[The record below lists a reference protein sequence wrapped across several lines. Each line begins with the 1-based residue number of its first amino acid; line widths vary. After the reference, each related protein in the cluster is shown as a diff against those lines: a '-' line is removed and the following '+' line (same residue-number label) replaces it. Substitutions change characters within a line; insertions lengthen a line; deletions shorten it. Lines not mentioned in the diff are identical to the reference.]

1 MARHRSPEGR
11 PTQPELRAA
20 LDAARTRSGRAAGPR
35 HALSA
40 PDRSDDAA
48 GSATRSATA
57 PATGSA
63 SDPGSVPAADA
74 TDEDASGRRG
84 SAVALAERPS
94 LPRVGVT
101 LVPAPRSTNGAQRVL
116 RRKGSRATPAPV
128 DAPDGAGEK
137 RSEPDRDPMVDT
149 AVDIWSPEFWTPG
162 THTPAFGISTVRD
175 PEALV
180 PVQRRASDSPLFS
193 PDTDVLDAEDD
204 AAEDDDS
211 GDDAPAGL
219 AGDAVPPK
227 DTDDPDVTVDA
238 DDPGRA
244 RIPRKVKRAA
254 AVVVAAGSALTLVG
268 TVASLPHVPTGT
280 NAALQ
285 LDDSAAADTV
295 TADSADAPPALD
307 TSALVAAVQDA
318 QQHAEQIATIQ
329 RAEAERKAAEA
340 KAAADAKAAEAK
352 AAADKKA
359 AEAKAATARTTTT
372 TVAGSADCGLST
384 SGLGGVKPWVA
395 DAAEFLGCL
404 FGKPQML
411 GVGSRGNA
419 SDHPTGLA
427 LDFMVSKSVGDR
439 LAACALRNKDALGIT
454 YVIWQQRINYG
465 SGWNA
470 MEDRGG
476 ATANHMD
483 HVHLSF
489 AKSAPGG
496 KPVAC

>member
-35 HALSA
+35 HALST
-40 PDRSDDAA
+40 PDPSDDAS

-57 PATGSA
+57 SVTGST
-63 SDPGSVPAADA
+63 SDTET
-74 TDEDASGRRG
+74 TDDDTSGRRG

-101 LVPAPRSTNGAQRVL
+101 LVPAPRSTGGAQRVL
-116 RRKGSRATPAPV
+116 RRKGSRATPEPT
-128 DAPDGAGEK
+128 DAPGGAGGK

-180 PVQRRASDSPLFS
+180 PEQRRASDSPLFT
-193 PDTDVLDAEDD
+193 PDTDVPDAEDG

-211 GDDAPAGL
+211 GDDTPAGL
-219 AGDAVPPK
+219 GGDAVPPE
-227 DTDDPDVTVDA
+227 DSDDPDVTVDA
-238 DDPGRA
+238 DEPGRPRGLA

-254 AVVVAAGSALTLVG
+254 AVAVAAGSALTLVG

-318 QQHAEQIATIQ
+318 QQHAEQIATTQ

-352 AAADKKA
+352 AAADKRA

-372 TVAGSADCGLST
+372 TAAGSANCGLPT

-395 DAAEFLGCL
+395 NAAEFLGCL

-489 AKSAPGG
+489 GKSAPGG

>member
-35 HALSA
+35 HALST
-40 PDRSDDAA
+40 PDPSDDAS
-48 GSATRSATA
+48 GPSTRSATA
-57 PATGSA
+57 SVTGSA
-63 SDPGSVPAADA
+63 SDTDSADDD
-74 TDEDASGRRG
+74 TSGRRG
-84 SAVALAERPS
+84 SAVALADRPS

-101 LVPAPRSTNGAQRVL
+101 LVPAPRGTDRPQRVL
-116 RRKGSRATPAPV
+116 RRKGSHATTAPAE
-128 DAPDGAGEK
+128 APADDDRT

-180 PVQRRASDSPLFS
+180 PAQRRASDSPLFT
-193 PDTDVLDAEDD
+193 PDDDD
-204 AAEDDDS
+204 A
-211 GDDAPAGL
+211 DAPAGL

-227 DTDDPDVTVDA
+227 DTDDPDVAVDA
-238 DDPGRA
+238 DEPGRPRGLA
-244 RIPRKVKRAA
+244 RIPRKVKRTA

-285 LDDSAAADTV
+285 LDDSAAADTAV
-295 TADSADAPPALD
+295 ADSGDAPPALD
-307 TSALVAAVQDA
+307 TTALVAAVQDA
-318 QQHAEQIATIQ
+318 QARASEIATTQ

-340 KAAADAKAAEAK
+340 KAAADARAAEAK

-372 TVAGSADCGLST
+372 AAGSANCGLST
-384 SGLGGVKPWVA
+384 SGLGGVKPWVT
-395 DAAEFLGCL
+395 DAAQFLGCL

-419 SDHPTGLA
+419 SDHPGGLA

-439 LAACALRNKDALGIT
+439 LAACALRNKAALGIT

-465 SGWNA
+465 SGWQA

>member
-40 PDRSDDAA
+40 PDTSDGA
-48 GSATRSATA
+48 ATRSTTA
-57 PATGSA
+57 SATGSA
-63 SDPGSVPAADA
+63 SDVGPASVVDQAD
-74 TDEDASGRRG
+74 DDGSGRPG

-101 LVPAPRSTNGAQRVL
+101 LVPAPRSTGGPQRVL
-116 RRKGSRATPAPV
+116 RRKGSHARSAPLETPV
-128 DAPDGAGEK
+128 RDDRK

-180 PVQRRASDSPLFS
+180 PAQRRASDSPLFA
-193 PDTDVLDAEDD
+193 PDS
-204 AAEDDDS
+204 DDS
-211 GDDAPAGL
+211 TDDDAPADL
-219 AGDAVPPK
+219 AGNAVPPK
-227 DTDDPDVTVDA
+227 DTDDPDVSVDA
-238 DDPGRA
+238 DEPGRRRGLA
-244 RIPRKVKRAA
+244 RIPRKVRRTA

-295 TADSADAPPALD
+295 VADSGDAPPALD
-307 TSALVAAVQDA
+307 TTALVAAVQDA
-318 QQHAEQIATIQ
+318 QQRASEIATTQ
-329 RAEAERKAAEA
+329 RAEAERRAAEA

-359 AEAKAATARTTTT
+359 ADAKAAAARTTTT
-372 TVAGSADCGLST
+372 ATGSANCGLST

-395 DAAEFLGCL
+395 NAAQFLGCL
-404 FGKPQML
+404 YGKPQML

-419 SDHPTGLA
+419 SDHPSGLA

-439 LAACALRNKDALGIT
+439 LAACALRNKAALGIT

-465 SGWNA
+465 SGWQA

>member
-1 MARHRSPEGR
+1 MTAS
-11 PTQPELRAA
+11 
-20 LDAARTRSGRAAGPR
+20 
-35 HALSA
+35 
-40 PDRSDDAA
+40 AA
-48 GSATRSATA
+48 GSA
-57 PATGSA
+57 
-63 SDPGSVPAADA
+63 SDAGPVVAADA
-74 TDEDASGRRG
+74 TDDDIPVRRG

-101 LVPAPRSTNGAQRVL
+101 LVPAPRSTGGAQRVL
-116 RRKGSRATPAPV
+116 RRKGSQATSAPV
-128 DAPDGAGEK
+128 AAPDRDGDE

-180 PVQRRASDSPLFS
+180 PAQRGASGSPLFT
-193 PDTDVLDAEDD
+193 PDTDDPDD
-204 AAEDDDS
+204 AADVDAAVDAADS
-211 GDDAPAGL
+211 DAAAAPAGL
-219 AGDAVPPK
+219 AGDATDPKRAGGPPV
-227 DTDDPDVTVDA
+227 DLDDPDVSVDA
-238 DDPGRA
+238 DDPGRRGLA
-244 RIPRKVKRAA
+244 RIPTKVKRTAA
-254 AVVVAAGSALTLVG
+254 LVVAAGSALTLVG

-285 LDDSAAADTV
+285 LDDSAAADPV
-295 TADSADAPPALD
+295 TAGSSDAPPALD
-307 TSALVAAVQDA
+307 TTALVAAVQDA
-318 QQHAEQIATIQ
+318 QQHAAQIATTQ
-329 RAEAERKAAEA
+329 RAEAERRSAEA
-340 KAAADAKAAEAK
+340 KAAADAKAAEAKAAEAK

-359 AEAKAATARTTTT
+359 AEAKAAAARTTTA
-372 TVAGSADCGLST
+372 AGSANCGLST
-384 SGLGGVKPWVA
+384 GGLGGVKPWVA
-395 DAAEFLGCL
+395 NAAQFLGCL

-419 SDHPTGLA
+419 SDHPGGLA

-465 SGWNA
+465 SGWKA

-496 KPVAC
+496 TPVAC